1 MKSLLFIVLFVFT
14 LAKGRTQDV
23 VLRYDT
29 MSIIC
34 LSQIDTNSHQV
45 LSTVKYF
52 DIKGEYY
59 YGENFPFYS
68 LRSSINAKDKQLF
81 YLDYQPII
89 NGKTTNALLKA
100 VRRAKSINI
109 NNSTFF
115 ETNGIDSSVFPFV
128 SCLKK
133 EEVGSF
139 ALSTT
144 KFVAAYFIID
154 SETTRGVSSPVFCSS
169 LTILNKLPVILN
181 VVKIIR

>member
-1 MKSLLFIVLFVFT
+1 MKSLLLIVLFVFT

-34 LSQIDTNSHQV
+34 LYQIDTNSHQITAV
-45 LSTVKYF
+45 VKYF
-52 DIKGEYY
+52 EIKGQYY

-68 LRSSINAKDKQLF
+68 LLSSGINATDKQLY

-89 NGKTTNALLKA
+89 NRKTTTALVKA
-100 VRRAKSINI
+100 VRRAEIYNIYKSN
-109 NNSTFF
+109 
-115 ETNGIDSSVFPFV
+115 EIDSAVFPFV
-128 SCLKK
+128 TCLKK
-133 EEVGSF
+133 EEAGNF
-139 ALSTT
+139 LLSTT

-154 SETTRGVSSPVFCSS
+154 SETGRGVSSPVFCSS

-181 VVKIIR
+181 VVKIISHM

>member
-1 MKSLLFIVLFVFT
+1 MKGLLLIILFVFT
-14 LAKGRTQDV
+14 LAKGSAQDV

-34 LSQIDTNSHQV
+34 LSQIDTNNHQI

-52 DIKGEYY
+52 DIKGQYY
-59 YGENFPFYS
+59 YAANFPFYS
-68 LRSSINAKDKQLF
+68 LRSSSINATDKQLF

-89 NGKTTNALLKA
+89 NRKTTNALVKA
-100 VRRAKSINI
+100 VRQAKFYNI
-109 NNSTFF
+109 NKL
-115 ETNGIDSSVFPFV
+115 IDSSVFPFV